1 MATMTSPGRIVVRNA
16 LQLSACPRPPRQLSM
31 SLDSMELKGM
41 SEAER
46 AAAVSR
52 LAKLMMEAAGVAVEE
67 SGHDGR

>member
-1 MATMTSPGRIVVRNA
+1 
-16 LQLSACPRPPRQLSM
+16 M
-31 SLDSMELKGM
+31 SLDSMELNGM